1 MIDNKGKLFGK
12 INIIDFIV
20 VLIIAIAVILSAIKF
35 NINPVKNNVNE
46 TTFQYTLEVKGVRNF
61 TVDAF
66 QKGDLIYEGKT
77 ENLLGTIVDIKT
89 THAQKYLADA
99 TGEIVLAEVPEQY
112 DLSLTIECNGVKS
125 DKGLETPTGEKISLN
140 KTINIFN
147 KYCKTDFYVK
157 NINE

>member
-20 VLIIAIAVILSAIKF
+20 VLIIAIAIILAGIKF
-35 NINPVKNNVNE
+35 NINPVKENVDE
-46 TTFQYTLEVKGVRNF
+46 LTFQYTLEVKGVRNF

-66 QKGDLIYEGKT
+66 QEGDEIFEGKS
-77 ENLLGTIVDIKT
+77 ENSLGKIVDIKT
-89 THAQKYLADA
+89 KPAEKYITNAN
-99 TGEIVLAEVPEQY
+99 GEINITDIPEQY
-112 DLSLTIECNGVKS
+112 DLSLIIECNGVKGE
-125 DKGLETPTGEKISLN
+125 KGLETITGENINLN

-157 NINE
+157 DITE